1 MSDSKKYYYL
11 KLKDNFFDS
20 EEMKIV
26 KAMDNGYEYACILLE
41 MYLKSLK
48 NNGNLIFQDKIPYNP
63 KMLSVVLGH
72 NIAIIEKAI
81 KIFDDLNLIELL
93 ETGEIFLLNIQ
104 SYIGKS
110 SSEADRVRIYRSS
123 IEEKKMLQAS
133 TEETTEES
141 TEDVQMYDK
150 RTPKKEKEKEIEIE
164 IEKEIDLKKE
174 KPFQP
179 DSDEYRLATF
189 LWKYIKKNN
198 EKAKEP
204 NLQSWSKTFDSIIRL
219 DKRLVDDIK
228 KIIVFCQQ
236 NEFWY
241 KNILSPGKLREH
253 YDKLTLQMQ
262 EPKYEKNKKKSDW
275 VDNCTKRE
283 GTDFDDLEKKLL
295 GWQNED

>member
-48 NNGNLIFQDKIPYNP
+48 NDGNLIFQDKIPYSP

-72 NIAIIEKAI
+72 NIAMIEKAI

-123 IEEKKMLQAS
+123 IEEKKMLQAN
-133 TEETTEES
+133 TETTTEES
-141 TEDVQMYDK
+141 TKDVQMYDK
-150 RTPKKEKEKEIEIE
+150 RTPKTEKEKEIEKEIE
-164 IEKEIDLKKE
+164 IELKKE
-174 KPFQP
+174 KTFQS
-179 DSDEYRLATF
+179 DSDEYRLAAF
-189 LWKYIKKNN
+189 LWNYIKKNN

-204 NLQSWSKTFDSIIRL
+204 NLKSWSKTFDLMIRL
-219 DKRLVDDIK
+219 DKRVVDDIK
-228 KIIVFCQQ
+228 KIIVFSQQ
-236 NEFWY
+236 NDFWY
-241 KNILSPGKLREH
+241 KNILSPHKLRKH
-253 YDKLTLQMQ
+253 YEKLTLQMQ
-262 EPKYEKNKKKSDW
+262 EPKYTKNKNKNGW
-275 VDNCTKRE
+275 MDNCIQRE
-283 GTDFDDLEKKLL
+283 HDFDDLEKKLL
-295 GWQNED
+295 GWQNDN